1 MVNQLIDIIGRE
13 AALFESFLQLLEQQQ
28 DFLVTN
34 DVDGLN
40 RITDLQREKLVQSQ
54 LLDKEREDLVAKIQI
69 ANKID
74 GDLNVSRLLELVD
87 SQQAN
92 RLSQLRETIRDLN
105 DRITDVRNQNATL
118 LNRSRE
124 YIRKT
129 LEMLTKLNQPETT
142 YTPMGQGD
150 PQQFNIAID
159 RRA

>member
-13 AALFESFLQLLEQQQ
+13 ATLFESFLQLLEQQQ

-54 LLDKEREDLVAKIQI
+54 LLDKEREDLVEKIRI

-105 DRITDVRNQNATL
+105 DRIADVRNQNAML

-150 PQQFNIAID
+150 PQQFNVAID

>member
-13 AALFESFLQLLEQQQ
+13 ATLFESFLQLLEQQQ

>member
-13 AALFESFLQLLEQQQ
+13 ATLFESFLQLLEQQQ

-142 YTPMGQGD
+142 YTPMG
-150 PQQFNIAID
+150 
-159 RRA
+159 

>member
-13 AALFESFLQLLEQQQ
+13 ASLFETFLQLLEQQQ

-40 RITDLQREKLVQSQ
+40 RITDLQREKLVESQ
-54 LLDKEREDLVAKIQI
+54 LLDKEREELVEKIRK
-69 ANKID
+69 ANKIE
-74 GDLNVSRLLELVD
+74 GDLNVTRLLDLAD
-87 SQQAN
+87 SQQAS
-92 RLSQLRETIRDLN
+92 RLTGLRETIRDLD
-105 DRITDVRNQNATL
+105 DRITEVRNHNATL

-129 LEMLTKLNQPETT
+129 LEMLAKLNQPETT
-142 YTPMGQGD
+142 YTPVGTAD
-150 PQQFNIAID
+150 PRQLNVAVD